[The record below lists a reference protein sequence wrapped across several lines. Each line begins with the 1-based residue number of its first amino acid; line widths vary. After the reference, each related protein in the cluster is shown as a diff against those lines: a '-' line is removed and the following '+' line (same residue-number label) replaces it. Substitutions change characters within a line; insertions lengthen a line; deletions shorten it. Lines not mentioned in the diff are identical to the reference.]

1 MVLLAIAVLGLAG
14 MPVQAQCPPDTTG
27 RTSMVRVTLALAV
40 GDHVLQDSAALSE
53 HEAAVAALVQNYR
66 QPSGLSLPLWARYVE
81 IEKQPRDLY
90 AAGYGLATHVGFY
103 LDQYGRLA
111 DTLISVTSASPE
123 LNASLVA
130 AVRRAD
136 SAGSLPNSS
145 QTKKRY
151 LILSVI
157 DWDHRGSAPAAPLAR
172 VSVPVIRIDSGPS
185 PISIPRPVYPR
196 RAQRAGIEGRVELQ
210 YVVLETGQADPAT
223 FHVVRTNYREFAASA
238 IEVIARGSFRPARL
252 AGCPVPI
259 LIQQK
264 VSFNLAP

>member
-1 MVLLAIAVLGLAG
+1 MAFLVIAALSLAV
-14 MPVQAQCPPDTTG
+14 MPAQAQCPPDTTG
-27 RTSMVRVTLALAV
+27 RARMVSVTLALAV

-53 HEAAVAALVQNYR
+53 HEAALAALIQNYR
-66 QPSGLSLPLWARYVE
+66 QPSGLSLPPWARYVE
-81 IEKQPRDLY
+81 IEEKPRDLY
-90 AAGYGLATHVGFY
+90 APGYGLATHVGFY

-136 SAGSLPNSS
+136 SAGILPNSH
-145 QTKKRY
+145 QAKKRH

-157 DWDHRGSAPAAPLAR
+157 DWDRRASAPAAPLAR
-172 VSVPVIRIDSGPS
+172 VSVPVIRVDSGPS

-196 RAQRAGIEGRVELQ
+196 PAQRNGIEGRVELQ
-210 YVVLETGQADPAT
+210 YVVLETGQADPAS

-238 IEVIARGSFRPARL
+238 IEVITRGRFRPARL

-264 VSFNLAP
+264 VSFRISR

>member
-1 MVLLAIAVLGLAG
+1 MVLLAIAVLGLAR
-14 MPVQAQCPPDTTG
+14 MPVQTLCPPDTTG

-40 GDHVLQDSAALSE
+40 GDHVLQDSDALSE
-53 HEAAVAALVQNYR
+53 HEAALAALLQNYR

-81 IEKQPRDLY
+81 TEEKPRDLH

-136 SAGSLPNSS
+136 SAGSLPNST
-145 QTKKRY
+145 QTKKRH

-157 DWDHRGSAPAAPLAR
+157 DWDRRGSAPSAPLAR
-172 VSVPVIRIDSGPS
+172 VAVPVIRVDSGPS
-185 PISIPRPVYPR
+185 PISIPKPDYPR
-196 RAQRAGIEGRVELQ
+196 GAQRAGIEGRVELQ

-238 IEVIARGSFRPARL
+238 IEVIARGSFRPAQL

-259 LIQQK
+259 LVQQK
-264 VSFNLAP
+264 VSFKLAP